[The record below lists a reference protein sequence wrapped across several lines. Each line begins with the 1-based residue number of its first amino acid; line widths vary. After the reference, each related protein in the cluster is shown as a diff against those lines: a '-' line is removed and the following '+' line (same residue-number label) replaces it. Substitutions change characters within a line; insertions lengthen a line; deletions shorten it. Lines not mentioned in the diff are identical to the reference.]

1 MLTEPVVKKHKSNY
15 SIIYMGKEIETG
27 DGTSLSTVVYSGAA
41 VKGKFTNRKINDGTT
56 GDEAPLAAAGGAFA
70 LGVAGLAAV
79 LAQKKKRRA

>member
-15 SIIYMGKEIETG
+15 AIIYQGKEIETG

-41 VKGKFTNRKINDGTT
+41 VKGKFTNKYIPDETT
-56 GDEAPLAAAGGAFA
+56 GDEAPLAAAGGALA
-70 LGVAGLAAV
+70 VGLAGLAAV